1 MPRLP
6 SSAAIAI
13 AATLAGVLLPEVG
26 NSPPR
31 VLSAFLMW
39 RASNYP
45 PKLAAR
51 VIVGTTPPLAR
62 SSSWIRCHQ
71 PVSAADQ
78 AATGR
83 QLPA

>member
-1 MPRLP
+1 MARLQ
-6 SSAAIAI
+6 SGAAIAI
-13 AATLAGVLLPEVG
+13 AATLAGVLLAAG
-26 NSPPR
+26 NSSPR

-39 RASNYP
+39 RAASYP

-51 VIVGTTPPLAR
+51 VIVGTTAPLAR
-62 SSSWIRCHQ
+62 CSSWIRCHQ

-83 QLPA
+83 QLLS

>member
-1 MPRLP
+1 LQ

-13 AATLAGVLLPEVG
+13 AGMLAGVLLPEVG
-26 NSPPR
+26 NSSPR

-51 VIVGTTPPLAR
+51 VIVGATPPLAR
-62 SSSWIRCHQ
+62 SSSRIRCHQ

-83 QLPA
+83 QLPS

>member
-1 MPRLP
+1 MPNLRTN
-6 SSAAIAI
+6 AAIAI
-13 AATLAGVLLPEVG
+13 AGTLAGVLLAAG

-51 VIVGTTPPLAR
+51 AMVGATPPLAR
-62 SSSWIRCHQ
+62 SGSRIRCHQ

-83 QLPA
+83 QLPS